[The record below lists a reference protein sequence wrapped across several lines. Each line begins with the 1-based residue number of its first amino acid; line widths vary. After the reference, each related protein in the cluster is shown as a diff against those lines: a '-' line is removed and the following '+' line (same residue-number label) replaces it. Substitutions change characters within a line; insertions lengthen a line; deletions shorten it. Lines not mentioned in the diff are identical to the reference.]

1 MTADRARELDESL
14 QARARCAGQ
23 PGIQMRGRN
32 RRVLESVKQ
41 SEFLLEQKA
50 RNIGLL
56 ACWTSPR
63 SASCPIDCLSG
74 AFQQRPAG
82 VLDLAALGGARALVG
97 VPLVAAH
104 LVDGA
109 LGEADDVEWAK
120 ALSRKGYVDLGGI
133 FLLSGDF

>member
-1 MTADRARELDESL
+1 
-14 QARARCAGQ
+14 
-23 PGIQMRGRN
+23 
-32 RRVLESVKQ
+32 
-41 SEFLLEQKA
+41 
-50 RNIGLL
+50 
-56 ACWTSPR
+56 
-63 SASCPIDCLSG
+63 
-74 AFQQRPAG
+74 
-82 VLDLAALGGARALVG
+82 VG